1 MKKIN
6 RSLSLIFLIL
16 SLLIPLLCSSQ
27 NKTHSC
33 SINFKIG
40 FAGPLSEITF
50 SKYWFSPINI
60 SLSGLK
66 QLHNNLS
73 AGLELNY
80 CRFIPYDFLRLKS
93 GLHIF
98 NPNIISDYSILLFNK
113 LLLIPEISLGYSWL
127 TLTNRITPVQY
138 LKPYNES
145 GFSIRPGLTIG
156 YLFKKGIS
164 LGLSSSYNE
173 IFTRFGVDNSNL
185 YENRKE
191 ADHISYLSLNLHLGF
206 KI

>member
-6 RSLSLIFLIL
+6 RSLSLIFLI
-16 SLLIPLLCSSQ
+16 PLLLMPSLCLSQ

-40 FAGPLSEITF
+40 FAGPLSETTF

-66 QLHNNLS
+66 QVQNNFS

-80 CRFIPYDFLRLKS
+80 CRFITYDWLWLNS
-93 GLHIF
+93 GLHMV
-98 NPNIISDYSILLFNK
+98 NPNIVSDYNILLFKK
-113 LLLIPEISLGYSWL
+113 LLLIPELSLGYSWL
-127 TLTNRITPVQY
+127 TLTNRITPAQY

-156 YLFKKGIS
+156 YLFKKGTSI
-164 LGLSSSYNE
+164 GLSCSYNE